1 MTRIVA
7 ARSRIAQPGSVQLR
21 SYPTEVQRSSAPE
34 VLRAIG
40 FSKPDAQ
47 RSYRSYFGRN
57 ISLDGIERALLASYR
72 GNMMPL
78 TDIGRETLN
87 MDPHLA
93 SVVNKRVGALAGL
106 PWEVHPASGHGV
118 DPVKALFYAA
128 VVREQ
133 LLNLR
138 NFRAS
143 LKRLAWALYDGR
155 AALEKQWLPISNGMA
170 LGPHKVTMALSS
182 LEWIHPRRLS
192 FGRFRELHVVDESS
206 GVAGN
211 FADYGL
217 RLSALPFKFVTW
229 LPQLFGEYPE
239 REGLAPRCLY
249 WSFFKRF
256 GARERM
262 ILLELFGKPWRIVT
276 VDPDSP
282 ASDSD
287 LRDADEVA
295 DALGSSYTA
304 RLPRG
309 VNLTVSQPQKTAGA
323 VHDDVI
329 KESDR
334 QISKLVLGQ
343 TGTTDEMKGGMNN
356 SQASV
361 MQDEQLGLLQ
371 GDARE
376 FQEVVED
383 QVTDEIIALNFGEAE
398 VIHAPTFALRADL
411 PPNRLEELERTERAL
426 KAGLALAAQEVYQVS
441 GFRQPDVG
449 EVVIRMEQPRTEPN
463 SPVAPAP
470 RPVFIYPQGTSPAV
484 GEQQPTPPTAA
495 IGPGAAPAPAS
506 SAGAGSAEKTIT
518 VNEDRAARGLP
529 PLTLPGTDE
538 LDPDGELT
546 IADFEAKRGVRIPE
560 LAPPDPE
567 PDPVDPEEDDLGA
580 DPEGDDGEDSEAKQR
595 PALKGPVGIAASV
608 QLTIRHEGSKWVVYS
623 QNGKPL
629 GTYDTK
635 ADAEERLRQVEYF
648 KHQKAAAN
656 FASADVVLLA
666 VGRFAD
672 EAASHSAAVAVLGA
686 QQRATQMLRWMA
698 EPCAHGVALDD
709 ARQPETEHGTPDDLI
724 GRGISEGRRA
734 VAKMADRIA
743 DAVRGKT
750 QPGEIFRAV
759 ELVRR
764 KLDAH
769 PLARGCERRMVQAL
783 ALGALD
789 ASLLDEVKAASADGT
804 PPPKT
809 PFSKSPYE
817 SALRHFRTKN
827 VMRKAA
833 FAQLEA
839 RAKQRAFTVAGLA
852 ADDMV
857 ATVHDELVQ
866 QVAKGADLREF
877 ATTVKDRLKEAGW
890 LPRAE
895 VLGNGQTVMNAWHT
909 DNVFR
914 TNVLGAYNAGRAA
927 QMSEP
932 EVVRRRPVWQIRGI
946 DDSTTRKN
954 HLKAHGLKLLASD
967 PFWQRAY
974 PPFSWNCRCRV
985 VSLSGDHVN
994 DVVDGSTITYL
1005 PDEGFTS
1012 GIGTALL

>member
-1 MTRIVA
+1 MTRTVF
-7 ARSRIAQPGSVQLR
+7 ARSRTAPPESVQLR
-21 SYPTEVQRSSAPE
+21 SYPAVVQRTAVPE
-34 VLRAIG
+34 VLQALG
-40 FSKPDAQ
+40 FSRPDAQ

-93 SVVNKRVGALAGL
+93 SVVNKRVGALSGL
-106 PWEVHPASGHGV
+106 PWEVHPASGYGV
-118 DPVKALFYAA
+118 DPVKALFYAS

-155 AALEKQWLPISNGMA
+155 SALEKQWMPIPNGMA
-170 LGPHKVTMALSS
+170 LGAYKVTMALGS

-276 VDPDSP
+276 VDADSP
-282 ASDSD
+282 ASDDD

-343 TGTTDEMKGGMNN
+343 TGTTDEMKGGMNSN
-356 SQASV
+356 QASV
-361 MQDEQLGLLQ
+361 MQDEQLGVLQ
-371 GDARE
+371 SDARE

-383 QVTDEIIALNFGEAE
+383 QITDEIIALNFGESE

-411 PPNRLEELERTERAL
+411 PPNRLEELERTDRAL
-426 KAGLALAAQEVYQVS
+426 KAGLALAAQEVYAVS

-484 GEQQPTPPTAA
+484 GEQQPTSPTAA

-560 LAPPDPE
+560 LGQPAPE
-567 PDPVDPEEDDLGA
+567 PDDPNTDPAPDDPAPDDPAPKPGDPPPDDPE
-580 DPEGDDGEDSEAKQR
+580 AKRR
-595 PALKGPVGIAASV
+595 PVTKGPFGV
-608 QLTIRHEGSKWVVYS
+608 
-623 QNGKPL
+623 
-629 GTYDTK
+629 
-635 ADAEERLRQVEYF
+635 
-648 KHQKAAAN
+648 AAN
-656 FASADVVLLA
+656 FASTGDVLRA
-666 VGRFAD
+666 VAGFAD
-672 EAASHSAAVAVLGA
+672 KVACHQVATSVLGA
-686 QQRATQMLRWMA
+686 QQRATQLLRWMS

-709 ARQPETEHGTPDDLI
+709 ARQPATEHGTPDDLI
-724 GRGISEGRRA
+724 DRGISEGRRA
-734 VAKMADRIA
+734 VIKMAEHLA
-743 DAVRGKT
+743 EAVRGKA
-750 QPGEIFRAV
+750 QPGEIFSAV
-759 ELVRR
+759 EGARR
-764 KLDAH
+764 KLDVH
-769 PLARGCERRMVQAL
+769 PLARSTERRMVQAL

-809 PFSKSPYE
+809 PFSKSPYD
-817 SALRHFRTKN
+817 SALRLFRGKN
-827 VMRKAA
+827 VIRKSA

-857 ATVHDELVQ
+857 ATVHDELVK

-877 ATTVKDRLKEAGW
+877 STVVKDRLKESGW
-890 LPRAE
+890 VPRAE
-895 VLGNGQTVMNAWHT
+895 VLGNGQTAMNAWHT

-932 EVVRRRPVWQIRGI
+932 EVVRRRPVWQIRGVG
-946 DDSTTRKN
+946 DGTTRKN
-954 HLKAHGLKLLASD
+954 HLEAHGKKLLASD

-974 PPFSWNCRCRV
+974 PPFGFSCRCRC

-1012 GIGTALL
+1012 GMGTALL